1 MNMYGRAI
9 GIYLTLDA
17 AGAKYEMKPQAEMPA
32 GCAMAPP
39 AVDIDGTCIGQTP
52 AILTVSCGEPDVK
65 QPHVGREFPFGR
77 MLNCR
82 HIPRFPGCQVLGT
95 KFDLAGTT
103 PEEKM
108 LVLQS
113 VEDMNDIFGEH
124 GKMVDDAALK
134 DKRFSYL
141 EKKIAGKKWLAG
153 TAEPT
158 IADFHGVFAFEWVVK
173 KGVDFSAYPNVTK
186 WLADIRAHPCV
197 AKMIA
202 SCVDG
207 RSMIP

>member
-1 MNMYGRAI
+1 MAITVYYWGPHPPDSPGGGMNMYGRAI

-52 AILTVSCGEPDVK
+52 AILT
-65 QPHVGREFPFGR
+65 
-77 MLNCR
+77 
-82 HIPRFPGCQVLGT
+82 VLGT